1 MKRTYARLSGIAH
14 DRSVTG
20 KDREFLYL
28 LRRGLILSLLEK
40 ALLNEKQCADAIDL
54 LDRKY
59 GIHGGCSH

>member
-1 MKRTYARLSGIAH
+1 MLKDVIIRERNAINQLIAAC
-14 DRSVTG
+14 DESY
-20 KDREFLYL
+20 EE
-28 LRRGLILSLLEK
+28 ILSLLEK